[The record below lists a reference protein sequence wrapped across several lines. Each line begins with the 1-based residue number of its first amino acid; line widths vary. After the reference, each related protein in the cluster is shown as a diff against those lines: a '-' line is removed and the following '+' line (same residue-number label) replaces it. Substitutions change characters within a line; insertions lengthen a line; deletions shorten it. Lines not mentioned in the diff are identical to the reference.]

1 MTLNRF
7 ILAACIVTVSAM
19 LSGWA
24 HAGQVCTVTERLV
37 TTPAGEQFIVR
48 KVVCEVSR

>member
-1 MTLNRF
+1 MNRF
-7 ILAACIVTVSAM
+7 VFAACIVTVAAM

-24 HAGQVCTVTERLV
+24 HASEPVCTVTERLV